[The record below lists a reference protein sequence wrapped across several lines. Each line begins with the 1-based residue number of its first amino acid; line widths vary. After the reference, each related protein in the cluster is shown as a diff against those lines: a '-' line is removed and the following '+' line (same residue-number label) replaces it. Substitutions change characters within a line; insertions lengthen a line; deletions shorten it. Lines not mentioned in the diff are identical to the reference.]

1 MRRKIDV
8 DIGQRYGRW
17 TVLEELGGSHHR
29 KLLCRCDCGIQR
41 AVRLSHLR
49 DGSSLSC
56 GCLSAKRAK
65 ERGGNIVVAQAGREL
80 KLYEGTNIAMI
91 SRPQSYCNSS
101 TGVLGVSPYY
111 KRFKATL
118 KLRGKQIYLGVY
130 DTIEDAAEARRKGEE
145 RYFNPVIEEY
155 NRQRLD
161 HPTDMN
167 KYNLQEKGSM

>member
-1 MRRKIDV
+1 MA
-8 DIGQRYGRW
+8 IGQRYGRW
-17 TVLEELGGSHHR
+17 TVLGDLGGKQYR
-29 KLLCRCDCGIQR
+29 KLLCQCDCGIQR

-145 RYFNPVIEEY
+145 RYFKPIVEMYEKHK
-155 NRQRLD
+155 LD
-161 HPTDMN
+161 DPDDEVT
-167 KYNLQEKGSM
+167 YEW

>member
-1 MRRKIDV
+1 MA
-8 DIGQRYGRW
+8 IGQRYGRW
-17 TVLEELGGSHHR
+17 TVLEDLGGKQYR
-29 KLLCRCDCGIQR
+29 KLLCQCDCGAQS

-49 DGSSLSC
+49 NGSSLSC
-56 GCLSAKRAK
+56 GCLSVERARD
-65 ERGGNIVVAQAGREL
+65 RGGNIEVAQAGREL

-130 DTIEDAAEARRKGEE
+130 DSIEEAAEARRKGEE
-145 RYFNPVIEEY
+145 IYFRPVIEEY
-155 NRQRLD
+155 EQKNEAGSDRL
-161 HPTDMN
+161 
-167 KYNLQEKGSM
+167 Q

>member
-1 MRRKIDV
+1 MCKKIDV

-29 KLLCRCDCGIQR
+29 KLLCRCDCGTQS

-56 GCLSAKRAK
+56 GCLSAQRAK

-111 KRFKATL
+111 KRF
-118 KLRGKQIYLGVY
+118 
-130 DTIEDAAEARRKGEE
+130 
-145 RYFNPVIEEY
+145 
-155 NRQRLD
+155 
-161 HPTDMN
+161 
-167 KYNLQEKGSM
+167 